1 MTHPWSVAAIG
12 KRIVLAG
19 AASSVSLALAKTE
32 LSPDDAIVA
41 PRPEYPSA
49 ARSQHLTGSGVAVVQ
64 VDPRSGQVTS
74 ARILAST
81 GHKILDDAA
90 LKAFRQWRSKPGA
103 SSEVHIPISYGMR
116 GYTSDALNARAA
128 RLQSQAKE
136 AFRRQD
142 YDVTI
147 RSATQ
152 ALQLAPGKVSLREL
166 RALAYYRKGDNDASI
181 REYDEVI
188 RLNPTLAP
196 AYVIRGSAYLVKAWH
211 AKALADFNE
220 AIRIDPK
227 NASAYCDRAD
237 LEGEVREPDK
247 ALRDYDRAIQLAP
260 KFQRAYFNRAAHF
273 GRQCEYEKAIP
284 DFTQAIKLLPNDLD
298 SYAGRAKAYA
308 KLGDRERAVADAKVA
323 IKLKPKTEM
332 SLQRA
337 KDLRMRSTAYNIV
350 GQPELASR
358 DRREAVRLAPND
370 AGMHDA
376 LAWFLA
382 TCPEERFRIGSEAVS
397 SAKTACEMSHWEDS
411 GASTP

>member
-1 MTHPWSVAAIG
+1 MARIWSVPAIL
-12 KRIVLAG
+12 KLIVLAG
-19 AASSVSLALAKTE
+19 AASFASVALAQDEPSTE
-32 LSPDDAIVA
+32 AIVA
-41 PRPEYPSA
+41 PPPEYPSA

-74 ARILAST
+74 ARILDST

-128 RLQSQAKE
+128 RLESQARE
-136 AFRRQD
+136 AFQRQD

-152 ALQLAPGKVSLREL
+152 ALELAPGKVSLREL
-166 RALAYYRKGDNDASI
+166 RALAYYRKGDNDGSI

-247 ALRDYDRAIQLAP
+247 ALRD
-260 KFQRAYFNRAAHF
+260 
-273 GRQCEYEKAIP
+273 
-284 DFTQAIKLLPNDLD
+284 
-298 SYAGRAKAYA
+298 
-308 KLGDRERAVADAKVA
+308 
-323 IKLKPKTEM
+323 
-332 SLQRA
+332 
-337 KDLRMRSTAYNIV
+337 
-350 GQPELASR
+350 
-358 DRREAVRLAPND
+358 
-370 AGMHDA
+370 
-376 LAWFLA
+376 
-382 TCPEERFRIGSEAVS
+382 
-397 SAKTACEMSHWEDS
+397 
-411 GASTP
+411 